1 MPNKIHINK
10 LHPNWQI
17 PDFKEDI
24 IAPKKNKYCV
34 LVFVIN
40 EGDRVQKQLNK
51 MKALARDI
59 DIAVAD
65 GGSTDGSL
73 ELDFLKRV
81 GVRAL
86 LTKIS
91 VGKLSTQM
99 RMAFAWALNEGYE
112 GVVIIDGN
120 NKDDTTAIPA
130 FIKLLER
137 GYDHIQGSRF
147 IPGGKA
153 INTPLERLI
162 GLHLLHAP
170 LMSLASRKRHTDTTN
185 GFRAYSA
192 KLLKDDSI
200 NIFRNTFQTYELHY
214 YLTIEASRRKKY
226 KTIETPVIRSY
237 PKKGK
242 TPTKISGIKGNTHV
256 LGVLFKAVMGRY
268 KDRSI
273 KTK

>member
-10 LHPNWQI
+10 LHPSWQI
-17 PDFKEDI
+17 PNFKEDI
-24 IAPKKNKYCV
+24 IAPKKNKYCI

-40 EGDRVQKQLNK
+40 EGNRVQKQLNK
-51 MKALARDI
+51 MKVLANNI
-59 DIAVAD
+59 DIVVAD

-73 ELDFLKRV
+73 GLKFLKTV
-81 GVRAL
+81 GVRVL
-86 LTKIS
+86 LTKTSI
-91 VGKLSTQM
+91 GKLSTQM
-99 RMAFAWALNEGYE
+99 RMAFAWALTEGYE

-130 FIKLLER
+130 FIKLLEN

-147 IPGGKA
+147 IPGGEA

-162 GLHLLHAP
+162 GLHLIHAP
-170 LMSLASRKRHTDTTN
+170 LISLASGKRHTDTTN

-192 KLLKDDSI
+192 RLLNDNSI
-200 NIFRNTFQTYELHY
+200 NIFRSIFQTYELHY
-214 YLTIEASRRKKY
+214 YLTIEASRRKMY
-226 KTIETPVIRSY
+226 KTIETPVTRSY

-242 TPTKISGIKGNTHV
+242 TPTKISGVKGNTHV
-256 LGVLFKAVMGRY
+256 LGVLFKAVTGKY
-268 KDRSI
+268 KDRSN